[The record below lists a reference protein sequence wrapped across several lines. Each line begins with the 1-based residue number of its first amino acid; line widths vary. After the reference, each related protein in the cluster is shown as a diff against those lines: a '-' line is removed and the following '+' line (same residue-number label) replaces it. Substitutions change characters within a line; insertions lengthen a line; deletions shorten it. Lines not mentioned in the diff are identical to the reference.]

1 MYLLLVYL
9 TLFEVYMYVCVFV
22 CTRKGSALISVRRAK
37 EVIMRAEAN
46 TVFGA
51 CIRNEYMYIRACVAK
66 INIKSK

>member
-1 MYLLLVYL
+1 MYLPDFWCTLLCL
-9 TLFEVYMYVCVFV
+9 KCVCV
-22 CTRKGSALISVRRAK
+22 CTRKGSDLISVRRAK